1 MLTSSALFLFIMGTV
16 ILLWKMPNPSLR
28 HSVDT
33 VVKTSRSHLKD
44 EKARKAAGRELERV
58 RARAEELEQ
67 ITEKY
72 HLKGENITSVKKET
86 NQATIKKNTENANT
100 SVFRPQS
107 ADKVSQ
113 SKHKSMIAE
122 SDSPTPPRLIHIL
135 ETRFMQNQP
144 NLVELAKARLHLFA
158 TICLP
163 TVIKQSSW
171 GEFIWVIRT
180 DPELDET
187 IKKDLISLLKRSGAL
202 KEIEINEK
210 DKRSLTYVI
219 GSNENYILANSTSFK
234 ADVLRPFD
242 IQHML
247 SNVVS
252 NSQSLFAGKIES
264 AQRLLNEIRS
274 KQSNVDRE
282 NDDIILWTRLD
293 ADDGLNLNYMQ
304 YIQSQA
310 VRFFL
315 PEYYGKDV
323 LSQIMVDKNGRMVEP
338 QATEDNPHLSR
349 KRNFYIPPK
358 WTYWCAGR
366 NIDWFITDA
375 IHDPKH
381 RNGTVYPVQHINIW

>member
-1 MLTSSALFLFIMGTV
+1 MGTA
-16 ILLWKMPNPSLR
+16 ILLWKMPNPSSR

-33 VVKTSRSHLKD
+33 VVKTSMSHLKD
-44 EKARKAAGRELERV
+44 DKARKAAARELERV
-58 RARAEELEQ
+58 RAKADELER

-72 HLKGENITSVKKET
+72 HLKGDNMTSFKKESKQT
-86 NQATIKKNTENANT
+86 TIKKNSKNDN
-100 SVFRPQS
+100 SSIFRPQS
-107 ADKVSQ
+107 AGKVSQ

-122 SDSPTPPRLIHIL
+122 SDSPSPPRLIHIL

-144 NLVELAKARLHLFA
+144 NLIELAKARLHLFA

-180 DPELDET
+180 DPEVDEQ
-187 IKKDLISLLKRSGAL
+187 IKKDLISLLNRSGAL
-202 KEIEINEK
+202 KEISINDN

-219 GSNENYILANSTSFK
+219 GSNDNYILANSTSFK
-234 ADVLRPFD
+234 SDLLRPFD

-252 NSQSLFAGKIES
+252 NPETLFAGKVES
-264 AQRLLNEIRS
+264 AQSLLNEIRS
-274 KQSNVDRE
+274 KQSNLDRE

-315 PEYYGKDV
+315 PDYYGKDM
-323 LSQIMVDKNGRMVEP
+323 LSHIVVDENGRIAEP
-338 QATEDNPHLSR
+338 QAIKDNPHLPR
-349 KRNFYIPPK
+349 RRNNYVPPK

-366 NIDWFITDA
+366 NIDWFITDSL
-375 IHDPKH
+375 HDPKH
-381 RNGTVYPVQHINIW
+381 RNGTVYPVQHINVW

>member
-1 MLTSSALFLFIMGTV
+1 MGTA
-16 ILLWKMPNPSLR
+16 ILLWKMPNPSSR

-33 VVKTSRSHLKD
+33 VVKTSMSHLKD
-44 EKARKAAGRELERV
+44 DKARKAAARELERV
-58 RARAEELEQ
+58 RARADELER

-72 HLKGENITSVKKET
+72 HLKADNMTSFKKESKQT
-86 NQATIKKNTENANT
+86 TIQKNSKND
-100 SVFRPQS
+100 SSSIFRPQS
-107 ADKVSQ
+107 AGKVSQ
-113 SKHKSMIAE
+113 SKHKAMIAE
-122 SDSPTPPRLIHIL
+122 SDSPSPPRLIHIL

-144 NLVELAKARLHLFA
+144 NLIELAKARLHLFA

-180 DPELDET
+180 DPEVDEQ
-187 IKKDLISLLKRSGAL
+187 IKKDLISLLNRSGAL
-202 KEIEINEK
+202 KEISINDN

-219 GSNENYILANSTSFK
+219 GSNDNYILANSTSFK
-234 ADVLRPFD
+234 SDLLRPFD

-252 NSQSLFAGKIES
+252 NPETLFAGKVES
-264 AQRLLNEIRS
+264 AQSLLNEIRS
-274 KQSNVDRE
+274 KQSNLDRE

-315 PEYYGKDV
+315 PDYYGKDM
-323 LSQIMVDKNGRMVEP
+323 LSHIVVDENGRIAEP
-338 QATEDNPHLSR
+338 QAIKDNPHLPR
-349 KRNFYIPPK
+349 RRNNYVPPK

-366 NIDWFITDA
+366 NIDWFITDSL
-375 IHDPKH
+375 HDPKH
-381 RNGTVYPVQHINIW
+381 RNGTVYPVQHINVW